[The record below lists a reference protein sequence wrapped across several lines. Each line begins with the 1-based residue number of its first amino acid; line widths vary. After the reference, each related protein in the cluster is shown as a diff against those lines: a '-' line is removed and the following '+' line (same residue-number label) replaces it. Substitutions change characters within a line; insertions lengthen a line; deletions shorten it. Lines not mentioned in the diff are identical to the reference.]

1 MLIDPLPH
9 IRIHHPVLL
18 TVLVVNT
25 VLRPLPR
32 VFGVLYG
39 FEQITVG
46 IIRIRNGV
54 TQVIFH
60 LDQLTQYISGF
71 FFTLT
76 FTINDSGQI
85 IAVSESGCPS
95 LRSFQLMAFRRRPKG
110 SKLW

>member
-1 MLIDPLPH
+1 M
-9 IRIHHPVLL
+9 

-32 VFGVLYG
+32 VFGVLHG

-46 IIRIRNGV
+46 IMRIGNGV

-60 LDQLTQYISGF
+60 LDQLTQCISGF

-76 FTINDSGQI
+76 FAINDSGQV
-85 IAVSESGCPS
+85 IASGNCC
-95 LRSFQLMAFRRRPKG
+95 R
-110 SKLW
+110 